1 MAASAEAIHALA
13 NEICVAASTLH
24 GAGVDAATLTA
35 ANAPIGFL
43 YAQVMEL
50 WQSTISLSKVH
61 HRFVEVT
68 SSSGTGV

>member
-35 ANAPIGFL
+35 ANARLVALCQEPLAAAACECIL
-43 YAQVMEL
+43 ANWAQL
-50 WQSTISLSKVH
+50 AAQ
-61 HRFVEVT
+61 
-68 SSSGTGV
+68 